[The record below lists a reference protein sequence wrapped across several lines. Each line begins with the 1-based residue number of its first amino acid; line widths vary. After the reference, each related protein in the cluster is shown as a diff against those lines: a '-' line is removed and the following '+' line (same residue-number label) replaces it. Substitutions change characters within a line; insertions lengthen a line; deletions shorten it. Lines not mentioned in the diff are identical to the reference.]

1 MRERTFTI
9 TDERQL
15 GFALGFIPKQP
26 LPLEVT
32 VRPYKPQRSDSQNR
46 RLWKLH
52 GEASKVTG
60 YTPEEL
66 HEEALCRHFGYTE
79 QVRSNPWT
87 GEMETKRVPMKRS
100 SSRNKPEF
108 AAFMEGVELF
118 YGQTLGVWLE

>member
-1 MRERTFTI
+1 MQERTFTI

-15 GFALGFIPKQP
+15 GFALGFIPRQP

-46 RLWKLH
+46 RLWLLH
-52 GEASKVTG
+52 GKASEVTG

-79 QVRSNPWT
+79 QQRVNPWT
-87 GEMETKRVPMKRS
+87 GEIEHKRVPMKRS
-100 SSRNKPEF
+100 SARNKAEF
-108 AAFMEGVELF
+108 AAFMEGVEIF

>member
-1 MRERTFTI
+1 MIERTLII
-9 TDERQL
+9 TDQIQL
-15 GFALGFIPKQP
+15 WYALGYIPRQP

-32 VRPYKPQRSDSQNR
+32 VRPHKPQRSDLQNR

-52 GEASKVTG
+52 GLAGEVTG
-60 YTPEEL
+60 YTTDEL

-79 QVRSNPWT
+79 QQRTNPWT
-87 GEMETKRVPMKRS
+87 GEIETKRIPMKRS

-108 AAFMEGVELF
+108 ATFMEATEIL